1 MITRQKQEGR
11 RKANSIDHRILNS
24 IHFIWFLST
33 RRILP
38 PYHFII
44 GIIFFNLNHQSSPF
58 FLFFF
63 YYYLHSQSLAPSIP
77 QSSISMEA
85 KSGYYNV
92 ISTSIYSFQHPQN
105 DGVHYK
111 MQQVTTQN
119 SLACQE
125 SQALLFC
132 FAQFYGKPPSL
143 GAPKGQVHLSKH
155 QKPVKPL
162 ALSF

>member
-63 YYYLHSQSLAPSIP
+63 IIISILNLLLLPFRSLLFLWKQNQAIIMSSQLLYIHFSTHKMMGCITKCNKLLLRIVWPAKRVKPFCSA
-77 QSSISMEA
+77 SHNSME
-85 KSGYYNV
+85 NLP
-92 ISTSIYSFQHPQN
+92 H
-105 DGVHYK
+105 
-111 MQQVTTQN
+111 
-119 SLACQE
+119 
-125 SQALLFC
+125 
-132 FAQFYGKPPSL
+132 
-143 GAPKGQVHLSKH
+143 
-155 QKPVKPL
+155 L
-162 ALSF
+162 ALQRVKSIFQSIRNL